1 MTLLTGLGRVRVVAG
16 PRWSG
21 SSSAISIN
29 SPTSILVT
37 SLGGMG
43 GSPDVMQRSVSL
55 LVPLCDNPVPMSVM
69 DTCCSAVGGGSIPT
83 VTLWI

>member
-1 MTLLTGLGRVRVVAG
+1 MVAG

-29 SPTSILVT
+29 SPASILVT

-43 GSPDVMQRSVSL
+43 GSPAPMQRSVSL
-55 LVPLCDNPVPMSVM
+55 LVPLGENPVPLSIMA
-69 DTCCSAVGGGSIPT
+69 TCCSAVVGGSVAT
-83 VTLWI
+83 AT